1 MRHWGEF
8 GAPESLPCRDV
19 EVGDI
24 AVVAGCVH
32 VFTGVLTGNG
42 WQELKSIGA
51 TSEEGAEP

>member
-8 GAPESLPCRDV
+8 GTPENLPCRDV

-32 VFTGVLTGNG
+32 VFTGVRTGNG
-42 WQELKSIGA
+42 WQELKSIG
-51 TSEEGAEP
+51 EGAEP